1 MDGAELLG
9 STVGV
14 GWVARVLSSSESGVT
29 GLGSDAGVLL
39 DMAVDLGCP

>member
-1 MDGAELLG
+1 MDGAELLV

-14 GWVARVLSSSESGVT
+14 GWVARVLSSSEGGVT

-39 DMAVDLGCP
+39 DMTVDLGCP